1 MHIIILQATFP
12 MFVKKSYL
20 RILPSLLLNKQDFSI
35 TFHDTAYIYTFGVT
49 TIMILC
55 MILFLFWRKAKV
67 VWKQIIQSMI
77 IGNVVDHWPDIS
89 ENVFSNCL
97 VTLTNDMTI
106 GEIAHTGLLKLSQI
120 HDMIYVL
127 WKWFC
132 QMWV

>member
-1 MHIIILQATFP
+1 MIPL
-12 MFVKKSYL
+12 M
-20 RILPSLLLNKQDFSI
+20 
-35 TFHDTAYIYTFGVT
+35 YIYTFGIT
-49 TIMILC
+49 KLMILC
-55 MILFLFWRKAKV
+55 TILYLFWRKAKV

-132 QMWV
+132 QVWTPLTRLFCPVYVEMTDKYMFVCLITFWSCFP